1 MKKVLKWIG
10 IIILVLVV
18 IIVAAM
24 FMFRSK
30 YKSLA
35 NERFEVNVPD
45 IALQT
50 DSAGMARGEML
61 ATALCTGCHGGD
73 LAGKDFFNDKTIGVV
88 YSANLTPGGPTAAW
102 STEDFVRAIRYGVR
116 PDGSGLFI
124 MPSLEYNHMS
134 DYDLGCLIAYLRSL
148 PASDNPSPPA
158 EFTFMAQVM
167 AGAGL
172 FGDLYSA
179 SVLDLQDG
187 SARERPEVG
196 ETLAYGEY
204 VMLIS
209 GCQSCHGEAFNGA
222 KSPDPVSPPGGNIT
236 PAGNI
241 GNWNYDQFAET
252 MWTGK
257 TPEGKE
263 MDPKFMPWD
272 GIRLLGDTEKKALFL
287 YLQNLPPKED
297 SEDLARWK
305 EKNS

>member
-1 MKKVLKWIG
+1 MPWR
-10 IIILVLVV
+10 
-18 IIVAAM
+18 
-24 FMFRSK
+24 RSGR
-30 YKSLA
+30 
-35 NERFEVNVPD
+35 ER
-45 IALQT
+45 
-50 DSAGMARGEML
+50 
-61 ATALCTGCHGGD
+61 
-73 LAGKDFFNDKTIGVV
+73 FFNDKTIGVV

-222 KSPDPVSPPGGNIT
+222 KSPDPCVSQVGISHLQEISATGTMTSLQKPCGQEKPRKGKRWIPSSCHGMASGCWVIQKRRHSSCICRTCHLRKTRKIWRGG
-236 PAGNI
+236 
-241 GNWNYDQFAET
+241 
-252 MWTGK
+252 K
-257 TPEGKE
+257 
-263 MDPKFMPWD
+263 
-272 GIRLLGDTEKKALFL
+272 
-287 YLQNLPPKED
+287 
-297 SEDLARWK
+297 
-305 EKNS
+305 KNS